1 MAPAAQPGKRR
12 AAGCQKYNFY
22 TGAEQFFNLDS
33 DPGETRD
40 LAGDSARRATLA
52 SWRGRLTSH
61 LAARGAAWV
70 KDGLIQTRPR
80 GTICGP
86 NRTK

>member
-1 MAPAAQPGKRR
+1 MTRPGKRR
-12 AAGCQKYNFY
+12 AAGRQKCIFNFY
-22 TGAEQFFNLDS
+22 TGAEQFFDLDN

-52 SWRGRLTSH
+52 SWRERLASH

-80 GTICGP
+80 GTIYGLNYP
-86 NRTK
+86 K